1 MEFFETIIAIIAVAA
16 YFLVIA
22 VVGWIVLWAIS
33 LAFSGASLQFAWA
46 KKSNGFVG
54 VIILAGC
61 WIFAWPIMGA
71 WAIAWRWKERAN
83 FENKSLIHRMLR
95 RYSKGHDPRY

>member
-1 MEFFETIIAIIAVAA
+1 MEFIGTIIGMIAVAP
-16 YFLVIA
+16 YFLVMA
-22 VVGWIVLWAIS
+22 VVGWIVLWAI
-33 LAFSGASLQFAWA
+33 LYAFSGASLQFAWA

-71 WAIAWRWKERAN
+71 WAIAWRLKERAN
-83 FENKSLIHRMLR
+83 FENNSLIHRMLR